1 MYRVRIIR
9 NCLAIVGA
17 RLTVLFFALVII
29 AQLFAASEASA
40 AVKIEGSSDAL
51 LLTAEDSSIRDVL
64 VALSAQF
71 NLTYTSMI
79 ELNGAIAGTYSGNLR
94 SVLGRV
100 LDGYDYVALV
110 STDGVELKV
119 WASSGAIAHPTM
131 LPPPPNLTA
140 AASQVVS
147 AVPPG
152 IPFSVPKQAPP
163 PPPPGQISV
172 NSGANGR

>member
-1 MYRVRIIR
+1 MYRVRVIR

-17 RLTVLFFALVII
+17 RLAVLFFALAII
-29 AQLFAASEASA
+29 APSFAASEASA

-51 LLTAEDSSIRDVL
+51 LLTAEDSSIHDVL

-71 NLTYTSMI
+71 NLTYSSMI

-94 SVLGRV
+94 SVLDRV

-110 STDGVELKV
+110 STDGIELKV

-140 AASQVVS
+140 TVSQAVS
-147 AVPPG
+147 GVPPG
-152 IPFSVPKQAPP
+152 IPISVHKQAPP
-163 PPPPGQISV
+163 PPLPSPPT
-172 NSGANGR
+172 AMR